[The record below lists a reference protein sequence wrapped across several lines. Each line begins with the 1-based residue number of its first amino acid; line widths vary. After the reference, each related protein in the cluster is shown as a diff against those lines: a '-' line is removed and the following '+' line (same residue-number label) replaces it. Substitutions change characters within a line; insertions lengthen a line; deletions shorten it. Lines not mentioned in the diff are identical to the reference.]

1 MGLIT
6 RIKSEI
12 CRRYYPWRIQKRA
25 ARCGKG
31 LYVGGKSFVTEKTY
45 LGDRVNFNGM
55 EIHGNGKV
63 TIGDYFHS
71 GTGCQII
78 TSFHNYDSGNAIPYD
93 DTFIDKD
100 VVIGNN
106 VWLGNNVIILGGSTI
121 GEGAIIQAGSV
132 VSKEE
137 SKKKE
142 CCRDRSAFEERLSVI
157 MSGHSDRVT
166 HSRQEGLYLHT
177 HWQ

>member
-132 VSKEE
+132 VCGNVPECAIAGGHPAKPFKYRDIEHYNRLKEE
-137 SKKKE
+137 GK
-142 CCRDRSAFEERLSVI
+142 F
-157 MSGHSDRVT
+157 H
-166 HSRQEGLYLHT
+166 
-177 HWQ
+177 